1 MAAGE
6 TPTLLSAPWHARQ
19 KECGR
24 LDRGQS
30 GVLARVLLG
39 QAS

>member
-6 TPTLLSAPWHARQ
+6 TPTLLSDPS
-19 KECGR
+19 ECGR

-30 GVLARVLLG
+30 GVPARLL
-39 QAS
+39 SPEVES